1 MNAMIKV
8 YTRLDTMKASTGRR
22 SLVRAVARLA
32 LGAAYLAAAAV
43 RGGPGVGF
51 HLTMARFAAG
61 LLGSELPKSQV
72 HALVVAP
79 MDSVR
84 YFEFDFFWRSVM
96 ARDSLGDY
104 LDVSS
109 PRLFNWRV
117 LRSGKTR
124 RAVIANPDGNDL
136 AATARLFRAAR
147 IADQCE
153 LRGSLV
159 SELAESPESFDTVVC
174 ISVLEHIPSEHAVAA
189 LATMWGLLKP
199 GGQLL
204 LSVPCASECFEE
216 YIDFNEYGLL
226 RADAEEFVFGQ
237 RFYDEPMLADQIFAI
252 TGAPVRHAVFGEKI
266 SGTFVRNRQEK
277 LRDPRYAYWRE
288 PYTMATQYSHFE
300 RVQMLPG
307 LGVIAMEFVK
317 P

>member
-1 MNAMIKV
+1 MNAMNKV

-22 SLVRAVARLA
+22 SLGRAAARLM

-61 LLGSELPKSQV
+61 LLGSDLPKSEI
-72 HALVVAP
+72 HALLIAP
-79 MDSVR
+79 MDSFR
-84 YFEFDFFWRSVM
+84 YFEFDFFWRSVV

-117 LRSGKTR
+117 LCSGKTR
-124 RAVIANPDGNDL
+124 RAVISNPDGNDL
-136 AATARLFRAAR
+136 AATTRLFRAAR
-147 IADQCE
+147 IAGQCE

-159 SELAESPESFDTVVC
+159 SELNEAPESFDTVVC

-189 LATMWGLLKP
+189 LATLWGLLKP
-199 GGQLL
+199 GGRLL
-204 LSVPCASECFEE
+204 LSVPCAREGFEE

-226 RADAEEFVFGQ
+226 RPDDDEFVFGQ
-237 RFYDEPMLADQIFAI
+237 RFYDEPMLADQILAI
-252 TGAPVRHAVFGEKI
+252 TGTPSRRAVFGEKI
-266 SGTFVRNRQEK
+266 PGTFVRNRQEK
-277 LRDPRYAYWRE
+277 LRDPHYASWRE
-288 PYTMATQYSHFE
+288 PYTMATQYGHFE
-300 RVQMLPG
+300 RIQTLPG